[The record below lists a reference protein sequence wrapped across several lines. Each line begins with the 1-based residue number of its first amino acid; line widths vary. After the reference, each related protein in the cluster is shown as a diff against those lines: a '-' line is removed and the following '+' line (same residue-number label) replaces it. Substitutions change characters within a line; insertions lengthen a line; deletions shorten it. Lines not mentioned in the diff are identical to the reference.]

1 MLREFS
7 AEIPCRSHLWGL
19 AFLRT
24 KKSLNPIGNADEGK
38 KSSFAGDGLK
48 KKVCPSWESDKKQV
62 SQLNKSIMHAKVYQ
76 ITKHRVDKENYLNE
90 NTLTQGDSSDYDYCS
105 EISEEER
112 AESIDTL
119 VNQILPKGMFTLVG
133 SDELVFNGGNYE
145 WIHKWVDAIH
155 KKSDEVTADNVT
167 HWIGAAYQ
175 LQKVINNPLGT
186 DSHFYLSESTTQTF
200 AEPSAELMRMVCKL
214 RKGERLY
221 IGGIIDY
228 HF

>member
-1 MLREFS
+1 M
-7 AEIPCRSHLWGL
+7 PMV
-19 AFLRT
+19 
-24 KKSLNPIGNADEGK
+24 KKAPSQEMD
-38 KSSFAGDGLK
+38 LK
-48 KKVCPSWESDKKQV
+48 RKVCPSWESDKKQV

>member
-1 MLREFS
+1 
-7 AEIPCRSHLWGL
+7 
-19 AFLRT
+19 
-24 KKSLNPIGNADEGK
+24 
-38 KSSFAGDGLK
+38 
-48 KKVCPSWESDKKQV
+48 
-62 SQLNKSIMHAKVYQ
+62 MHAKVYQ

-112 AESIDTL
+112 AESINTL
-119 VNQILPKGMFTLVG
+119 VNHILPKGMFTLVG

>member
-1 MLREFS
+1 M
-7 AEIPCRSHLWGL
+7 
-19 AFLRT
+19 
-24 KKSLNPIGNADEGK
+24 D
-38 KSSFAGDGLK
+38 LK
-48 KKVCPSWESDKKQV
+48 RKVCPSWESDKKQV

-76 ITKHRVDKENYLNE
+76 ITKRRVDKENYLNE

-112 AESIDTL
+112 VESIDTL

-155 KKSDEVTADNVT
+155 KKSDEVTAENVT

>member
-1 MLREFS
+1 M
-7 AEIPCRSHLWGL
+7 PM
-19 AFLRT
+19 
-24 KKSLNPIGNADEGK
+24 NK
-38 KSSFAGDGLK
+38 KSSSAGDGLK
-48 KKVCPSWESDKKQV
+48 KKVCPARKSDKIQV
-62 SQLNKSIMHAKVYQ
+62 SQQNTSIMHAKVYQ
-76 ITKHRVDKENYLNE
+76 ITKRRVGKENYLNE

-119 VNQILPKGMFTLVG
+119 VNNILPKGMFTLIG
-133 SDELVFNGGNYE
+133 SDELVFNGGTPD

-200 AEPSAELMRMVCKL
+200 GEPSAELMRMVCKL

>member
-1 MLREFS
+1 MPMNKKKLLR
-7 AEIPCRSHLWGL
+7 R
-19 AFLRT
+19 
-24 KKSLNPIGNADEGK
+24 
-38 KSSFAGDGLK
+38 DGLK
-48 KKVCPSWESDKKQV
+48 MKVCPARKSDKIQV
-62 SQLNKSIMHAKVYQ
+62 SQQNTSIMHAKVYQ
-76 ITKHRVDKENYLNE
+76 ITKRRVDKENYLNE

-119 VNQILPKGMFTLVG
+119 VNNILPKGMFTLIG
-133 SDELVFNGGNYE
+133 SDELVFNGGTPD

-155 KKSDEVTADNVT
+155 KKSEEVNVMNVT

-175 LQKVINNPLGT
+175 LQKVINNPLAT
-186 DSHFYLSESTTQTF
+186 DSHFYLSEDTTQTYG
-200 AEPSAELMRMVCKL
+200 EPSAELMRMVCRLKI
-214 RKGERLY
+214 GERLF